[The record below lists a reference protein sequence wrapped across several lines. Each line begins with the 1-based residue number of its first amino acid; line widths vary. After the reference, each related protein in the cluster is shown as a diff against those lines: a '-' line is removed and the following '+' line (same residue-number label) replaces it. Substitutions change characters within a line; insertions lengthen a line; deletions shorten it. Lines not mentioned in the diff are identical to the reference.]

1 MNERKENMNQIL
13 KLLALPF
20 HPSQVTWRPG
30 AVNADLDKAL
40 AVAHVDLRAYQ
51 NRLDEVCGLD
61 WAVSHTPW
69 GERII
74 CHLTI
79 NGITRSSTGEPDS
92 DDLGHGTGGNSAMVT
107 AFKRACAMFGLG
119 RYLNNLPSIW
129 VEYDAEA
136 RRFTEK
142 SRARLQGV
150 IEQRFQRTMGRGYR
164 QLGG

>member
-92 DDLGHGTGGNSAMVT
+92 DAERREECAQAAEEI

-119 RYLNNLPSIW
+119 RYLDNLPALW
-129 VEYDAEA
+129 VEYDAES
-136 RRFTEK
+136 RRFTEE
-142 SRARLQGV
+142 SRARLQGI
-150 IEQRFQRTMGRGYR
+150 IEQHFQRSLDGES
-164 QLGG
+164 